1 MKILML
7 TRYGRLGASS
17 RVRFLQYLPYLAEA
31 EMQVT
36 VQPLLSDDMLRLR
49 YAQGRYPLVALM
61 RAYWQRCRALMRC
74 TDFDL
79 VWIEKEALSWWPL
92 WLESLLLRH
101 AVYAL
106 DYDDAVFLSYEMHRR
121 AWIRHWF
128 GGRLGKLMARA
139 ALVVAGN
146 DYLANYAHRNGAPRV
161 AVVPTVLDLTRYPSP
176 AGGVGPKP
184 VRTGPPRIVWIGS
197 PATVHY
203 LHLLAAPLRM
213 LAQRASFVLRII
225 GGGAIQ
231 MPGVP
236 MEVVSWS
243 EESEVDAI
251 AACDVG
257 VMPLLDSPWERGKC
271 GYKLIQYMACGLPVV
286 ASNVGVNPQI
296 VQNDVNGFIASS
308 DDEWIVA
315 LQRLLG
321 DHALRVRLGLAGR
334 QRVERD
340 YCVQQTGPRVVALL
354 RSAVE
359 GAG

>member
-17 RVRFLQYLPYLAEA
+17 RVRFLQYLPYLEEA
-31 EMQVT
+31 GMQVT

-49 YAQGRYPLVALM
+49 YAQGHYPLVALM
-61 RAYWQRCRALMRC
+61 GAYWRRCRALMRC

-92 WLESLLLRH
+92 WLESMLLRRV
-101 AVYAL
+101 VYAL
-106 DYDDAVFLSYEMHRR
+106 DYDDAVFLNYAMHRR
-121 AWIRHWF
+121 AWIRRWF
-128 GGRLGKLMARA
+128 GGRLGSLMARA
-139 ALVVAGN
+139 ALVIAGN
-146 DYLANYAHRNGAPRV
+146 DYLADYARRNAAPRV
-161 AVVPTVLDLTRYPSP
+161 VVIPTVLDLARYPAP
-176 AGGVGPKP
+176 GGAGSEL
-184 VRTGPPRIVWIGS
+184 VRTGPPRLVWIGS

-203 LHLLAAPLRM
+203 LQLLAAPLRV
-213 LAQRASFVLRII
+213 LAQRTSFVLRIV

-236 MEVVSWS
+236 MEVLAWS
-243 EESEVDAI
+243 EESEVETI

-296 VQNDVNGFIASS
+296 VQSDVNGFIASS
-308 DDEWIVA
+308 DDEWVAA

-340 YCVQQTGPRVVALL
+340 YCVQQTGPRVAGLL